1 MNRREVFIIKKR
13 LSDLIL
19 PNYWDEEWK
28 DIKGWEG
35 IYQVSN
41 TGKVKSLDRVI
52 KNQYNINTKKLIY
65 NVQYMEKF

>member
-1 MNRREVFIIKKR
+1 MKEI
-13 LSDLIL
+13 
-19 PNYWDEEWK
+19 WK

-52 KNQYNINTKKLIY
+52 KNQYNINIKKFDL
-65 NVQYMEKF
+65 